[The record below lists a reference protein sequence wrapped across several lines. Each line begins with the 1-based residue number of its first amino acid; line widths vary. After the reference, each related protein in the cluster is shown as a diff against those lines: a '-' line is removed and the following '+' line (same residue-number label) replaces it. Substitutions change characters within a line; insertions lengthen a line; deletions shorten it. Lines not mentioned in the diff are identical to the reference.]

1 MGRRIHPPPKKFPFR
16 SHAPSGCGRSIGWR
30 GGIVFPIVEAK
41 SLAPA
46 VKQFKILAPWVA
58 RKRQPGQFI
67 VLRTHEEGERI
78 PLTIVDSD
86 PQAGTL
92 TIIFQEVGKS
102 TLRLG
107 ELQAGDSI
115 LDLIGP
121 LGRPTHIEKF
131 GTVVC
136 IGGGIGIAPV
146 YPIAKGM
153 REAGNTVVSII
164 GARTRELL
172 ILEEEMARVSHVL
185 KVSTDDG
192 SYGYHGFVS
201 DVLQDL
207 IDEGTSID
215 LVVAIGPVPMMRV
228 VCNVTRNR
236 NLKTVVSLNPIMVDA
251 TGMCG
256 ACRVTVGGRTRFVC
270 VDGPEF
276 DGHEVNFAELVK
288 RQRAYL
294 KEEKTAMEIHL
305 RHRGLCGGGGR
316 P

>member
-1 MGRRIHPPPKKFPFR
+1 MF
-16 SHAPSGCGRSIGWR
+16 SIVDAR
-30 GGIVFPIVEAK
+30 L
-41 SLAPA
+41 LAA
-46 VKQFKILAPWVA
+46 SVKQFKVA
-58 RKRQPGQFI
+58 AEEIAKKRKPGQFV

-78 PLTIVDSD
+78 PLTIADAD
-86 PQAGTL
+86 PSAGTITL
-92 TIIFQEVGKS
+92 IFQEVGKS
-102 TLRLG
+102 TMQLG
-107 ELQAGDSI
+107 KLKAGDSI

-121 LGRPTHIEKF
+121 LGRPTHIENF

-153 REAGNTVVSII
+153 REAGNRVISII
-164 GARTRELL
+164 GARNKDLL
-172 ILEEEMARVSHVL
+172 IMEEEMAKVSHVL

-201 DVLQDL
+201 DVLQDI
-207 IDEGTSID
+207 IDEGNPLH

-228 VCNVTRNR
+228 VCNVTRSR
-236 NLKTVVSLNPIMVDA
+236 NIKTVVSLNPIMVDA

-256 ACRVTVGGRTRFVC
+256 ACRVSVGGKTRFVC

-276 DGHEVNFAELVK
+276 DGHEVNFGELVK

-294 KEEKTAMEIHL
+294 DQEQQASKMFLHPEGACM
-305 RHRGLCGGGGR
+305 GGR
-316 P
+316 S

>member
-1 MGRRIHPPPKKFPFR
+1 M
-16 SHAPSGCGRSIGWR
+16 
-30 GGIVFPIVEAK
+30 FPIVDARL
-41 SLAPA
+41 LAA
-46 VKQFKILAPWVA
+46 SVKQFKVAAPEIA
-58 RKRQPGQFI
+58 RKRKPGQFV

-78 PLTIVDSD
+78 PLTIADAD
-86 PQAGTL
+86 PAAGTISL
-92 TIIFQEVGKS
+92 IFQEVGKS
-102 TLRLG
+102 TMQLGRLKT
-107 ELQAGDSI
+107 GDSI
-115 LDLIGP
+115 MDLIGP
-121 LGRPTHIEKF
+121 LGRPTHIENF

-153 REAGNTVVSII
+153 RQAGNRVISII
-164 GARTRELL
+164 GARTKDLL
-172 ILEEEMARVSHVL
+172 ILEEEMAAVSHIL

-201 DVLQDL
+201 DVLQDV
-207 IDEGTSID
+207 IDEGNPLH

-228 VCNVTRNR
+228 VCNVTRSR
-236 NLKTVVSLNPIMVDA
+236 NIKTVVSLNPIMVDA

-256 ACRVTVGGRTRFVC
+256 ACRVSVGGKTRFVC

-294 KEEKTAMEIHL
+294 DQEQQASKMFLHPEGACMA
-305 RHRGLCGGGGR
+305 GR
-316 P
+316 SG